1 MVETKEEYTLEMD
14 VHAVHIHYTSIEH
27 LFVFFHDPV
36 LLLLLLVV
44 LSFHRA
50 FSSLF
55 SCTIACFLIMFPP
68 LLFPPCS
75 SLLSV
80 NLISLHYRHI
90 TFPPDSIDHI
100 FPIPHSSF
108 STTLLLRNYTTAT
121 VSISHSYSLPHMVP
135 INDSSLTRFCFAERI
150 FKTQKK

>member
-108 STTLLLRNYTTAT
+108 QPPCSCETTQ
-121 VSISHSYSLPHMVP
+121 LPRSQYPTRIPFPTWFPSMTP
-135 INDSSLTRFCFAERI
+135 ASRFCFAERI